1 VTSDGAG
8 AEKAAPPGAD
18 EFERLL
24 LGAERTF
31 TREDI
36 SRLSG
41 MSVETEQR
49 IWRALGFADVGEAR
63 VFTENDLAVVHQLM
77 RLMRTGAL
85 SENDVVAMVRA
96 FGRTTSRLAEWQM
109 DALIEGVEAFEEA
122 GGGYGDPA
130 RTAYEYADE
139 LLPAFEDMLKLAWR
153 RHLALAGA
161 RALDQLSELTQGA
174 PPRVLSV
181 GFADLVS
188 FTRLS
193 RGLSET
199 ELAELVDEFE
209 ARTGD
214 VVAAHGG
221 RLVKTY
227 GDEVLFMSISPV
239 VATDIG
245 LQLVRVV
252 GVDPVLPDVRVGVT
266 TGAVLNRL
274 GDVYGSTVNLASRI
288 TATAGRNELLVDDA
302 TAAALA
308 SVGGYRLE
316 PQPARKL
323 RGIGEVA
330 AVKVTRLPDDRPS
343 VTSTP

>member
-1 VTSDGAG
+1 VTSEGAG
-8 AEKAAPPGAD
+8 AENAAPPGAD

-24 LGAERTF
+24 LGAPRTL
-31 TREDI
+31 TRDDI
-36 SRLSG
+36 SRLTG
-41 MSVETEQR
+41 MSVETEAR
-49 IWRALGFADVGEAR
+49 LWRALGFADAGEAR
-63 VFTENDLAVVHQLM
+63 VFTENDLAVVHQIM
-77 RLMRTGAL
+77 RLTRTGAL
-85 SENDVVAMVRA
+85 SENDVVGMVRA

-109 DALIEGVEAFEEA
+109 DALIEGVEAFEES

-139 LLPAFEDMLKLAWR
+139 FLPAFEEMLKLAWR

-161 RALDQLSELTQGA
+161 RALDQLSEQTAGA
-174 PPRVLSV
+174 PRRVLSV

-188 FTRLS
+188 YTRLS
-193 RGLSET
+193 RGLTET
-199 ELAELVDEFE
+199 ELADLVDEFE

-227 GDEVLFMSISPV
+227 GDEVLFTSTSPV

-245 LQLVRVV
+245 LKLVRVV

-266 TGAVLNRL
+266 TGPVLNRL

-288 TATAGRNELLVDDA
+288 TATAGLNEMLVDEA

-308 SVGGYRLE
+308 AVGGYLLE
-316 PQPARKL
+316 PRPAQKL
-323 RGIGEVA
+323 RGIGEVV
-330 AVKVTRLPDDRPS
+330 AVRVTRLPDESPS
-343 VTSTP
+343 EAP